1 MIDRWTNLLLRCEN
15 GSLMKSTINHQHLH
29 QEESEEVEDLA
40 ATRAALL
47 VTFAKEEKTFFRRSK
62 A

>member
-1 MIDRWTNLLLRCEN
+1 
-15 GSLMKSTINHQHLH
+15 MKSTINHQHLH

-40 ATRAALL
+40 ATRAALQ